1 MARRRQTQ
9 EAYDAALAAYREK
22 PGVHSHAARAAK
34 VEFRTAKRMWEE
46 GWNNVPGAIS
56 IRERLQ
62 RDAEEAR
69 AEVARQGMM
78 KREQAD
84 SLREQARRDAVESHA
99 AEGAMVRLARSDA
112 TGLLASVGRLQ
123 PALQSLAVQLAESVT
138 NGEKMGRTEAARLLG
153 ALSRVTKEAL
163 AAAQIAVELERLH
176 LGAPTQIVG
185 VADVSGMSSAEAAK
199 EIEQAAAAL
208 ARARKLGLLADA
220 EVVDVTPVRG

>member
-22 PGVHSHAARAAK
+22 PGVHANAARAAK

-46 GWNNVPGAIS
+46 GWAQVPGAIA

-69 AEVARQGMM
+69 AEVARQGML

-84 SLREQARRDAVESHA
+84 AMREQARRDAVESHA

-112 TGLLASVGRLQ
+112 TGLLASVGKLQ
-123 PALQSLAVQLAESVT
+123 PALQALAAQLTESVV
-138 NGEKMGRTEAARLLG
+138 NGERMGRTEAARMLS

-185 VADVSGMSSAEAAK
+185 VSDVSGMTSAEAAR

-208 ARARKLGLLADA
+208 ARARKLGLLED
-220 EVVDVTPVRG
+220 VTTIDVTPSA